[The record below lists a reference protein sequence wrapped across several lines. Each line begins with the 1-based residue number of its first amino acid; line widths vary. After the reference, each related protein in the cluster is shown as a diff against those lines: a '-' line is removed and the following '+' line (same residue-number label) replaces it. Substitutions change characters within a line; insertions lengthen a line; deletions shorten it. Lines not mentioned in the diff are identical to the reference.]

1 MKFLSDRI
9 VWEKNHLIY
18 LEKSHRIN
26 LDDTLLKKVTNN
38 VFVVP
43 EVVSEQKKN
52 YTKKKLKKKP

>member
-18 LEKSHRIN
+18 LEKGHRIN

-43 EVVSEQKKN
+43 EVVSEQKN